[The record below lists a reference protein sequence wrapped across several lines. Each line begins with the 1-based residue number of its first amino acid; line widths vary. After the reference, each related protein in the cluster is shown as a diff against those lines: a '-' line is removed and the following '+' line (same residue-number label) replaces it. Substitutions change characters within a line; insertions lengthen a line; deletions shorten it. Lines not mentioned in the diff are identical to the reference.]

1 MSEPEDKQQPDESA
15 SPDKDTAQ
23 TTAPSETVGDR
34 EHDTAGPGKSEG
46 KKPINWSD
54 AWREAKV
61 IIWSRRWRL
70 ALGLLLMVI
79 SRIAGLAL
87 PASSKF
93 VIDNVIGDKP
103 LPVDQLPT
111 GLQATAASWSPVD
124 LLYALAAVVAVA
136 TVIQAATSF
145 SLSQILGVTAQRA
158 ITDMRRRVEQ
168 HVARLPT
175 RYFDSTK
182 SGILISRIMSDAEGI
197 RNLVGTGLVQL
208 TGGLFTAAIALVVL
222 LWLNWKLTLFILVA
236 LLLFAGGMALAFRK
250 VRPLFRERG
259 KINAEVT
266 GRLTE
271 LLGGIRIVK
280 VYTAERREDL
290 VFAKGVH
297 RLLRNVAAT
306 ITAVAAVGSG
316 SALVFGLVGV
326 LMMTIGGRAILDGT
340 WTLGDFV
347 MYVFFTGMVAA
358 PVIQITSIGT
368 QVSEAFAGL
377 DRIRELMKEAQE
389 DEDQERAD
397 RLREVHGDIG
407 FEDVWFE
414 YEDDT
419 PVLKDVSFSAPAG
432 STTALVGSSG
442 SGKSTL
448 ISLVTAFNR
457 PQQGRVTVDGKDL
470 ATIRLRDYRS
480 HLGVVLQDNFL
491 FDGTVAE
498 NIAYGRPNATRE
510 DVEWAS
516 KIAHVDHFVRDFEK
530 GYDTVIG
537 ERGVKLSGGQRQRV
551 AIARAI
557 LADPNI
563 LILDEATSSLDSESE
578 GMIQDALARLRTG
591 RTTFVIAHRLSTI
604 QSADQI
610 LVIEE
615 GRVVE
620 HGTHDELLARGGRYR
635 ELYDKQYKLER
646 DRFINP
652 GEDFTPEPEREEAT
666 AGAGRQPTM
675 RRAD

>member
-1 MSEPEDKQQPDESA
+1 MSETDP
-15 SPDKDTAQ
+15 
-23 TTAPSETVGDR
+23 DR
-34 EHDTAGPGKSEG
+34 EQVEKKEDREDTTSGPGKSEG
-46 KKPINWSD
+46 KRSINWAD
-54 AWREAKV
+54 AWREAKG
-61 IIWSRRWRL
+61 IIWKRRWRL
-70 ALGLLLMVI
+70 GLGLSLMII
-79 SRIAGLAL
+79 SRLAGLAL

-93 VIDNVIGDKP
+93 VIDNVIGGKP
-103 LPVDQLPT
+103 LPVDQLPPA
-111 GLQATAASWSPVD
+111 LRQAAASSTPLD
-124 LLYALAAVVAVA
+124 LLYALAALVAVA

-145 SLSQILGVTAQRA
+145 SLSQLLGVTAQRT

-182 SGILISRIMSDAEGI
+182 SGILISRIMTDAEGI

-208 TGGLFTAAIALVVL
+208 TGGLFTAVFALVVL
-222 LWLNWKLTLFILVA
+222 LWLNWQLTLYILVA

-306 ITAVAAVGSG
+306 ITAVAGVS
-316 SALVFGLVGV
+316 SFSSLVFGLVGV
-326 LMMTIGGRAILDGT
+326 LMMVMGGRAILDGA

-347 MYVFFTGMVAA
+347 MFVFFTGMVAA

-368 QVSEAFAGL
+368 QISEAFAGL
-377 DRIRELMKEAQE
+377 DRIRELMQEMQE
-389 DEDQERAD
+389 DENQERAD
-397 RLREVHGDIG
+397 RLTEIHGDIA
-407 FEDVWFE
+407 FENVWFE
-414 YEDDT
+414 YEEDT
-419 PVLKDVSFSAPAG
+419 PVLRDVSFEAPAG

-457 PQQGRVTVDGKDL
+457 PRSGRVLVDGKDL
-470 ATIRLRDYRS
+470 ATVRLRDYRS

-491 FDGTVAE
+491 FDGTVAD
-498 NIAYGRPNATRE
+498 NIAYGRPHASRE
-510 DVEWAS
+510 DVEWAA
-516 KIAHVDHFVRDFEK
+516 KIAHVDDFVTDFEK
-530 GYDTVIG
+530 GYETVIG

-557 LADPNI
+557 LADPKI

-615 GRVVE
+615 GEVVE
-620 HGTHDELLARGGRYR
+620 HGRHEELLARDGRYR
-635 ELYDKQYKLER
+635 ELYDKQYKLET

-652 GEDFTPEPEREEAT
+652 GEDFSAEPEREEAPSS
-666 AGAGRQPTM
+666 GRAPSLA
-675 RRAD
+675 RPE